1 MAEWLA
7 YIELE
12 GLASAKQDYWMAGQM
27 CSAIANF
34 STFRLKK
41 PTEPED
47 FFPVLR
53 KEAEARPKK
62 RAPKK
67 LSKEAQSELL
77 MAALFKTSKAKAY
90 GKKGA

>member
-12 GLASAKQDYWMAGQM
+12 GLASAKQDYWMAGQL
-27 CSAIANF
+27 CSAVANF

-41 PTEPED
+41 PVEPED
-47 FFPVLR
+47 FFPTLR
-53 KEAEARPKK
+53 KEVAHEPKK
-62 RAPKK
+62 RPTKK
-67 LSKEAQSELL
+67 QSKEAQPELL

-90 GKKGA
+90 NKGA